1 MNTELRILA
10 LIRLGVT
17 DSVKM
22 AHFLRTSLSTVYNYR
37 SKLRNAA
44 LGDPAVFEEQIAK
57 IGEINIDRHE

>member
-17 DSVKM
+17 DNVKM
-22 AHFLRTSLSTVYNYR
+22 AHFLRASLSTIYNYR

-44 LGDPAVFEEQIAK
+44 LGDQAAFEQQVAK
-57 IGEINIDRHE
+57 IGTIKPDNNE

>member
-44 LGDPAVFEEQIAK
+44 LSEQPAFEEQVAR
-57 IGEINIDRHE
+57 IGEIIIDRHE